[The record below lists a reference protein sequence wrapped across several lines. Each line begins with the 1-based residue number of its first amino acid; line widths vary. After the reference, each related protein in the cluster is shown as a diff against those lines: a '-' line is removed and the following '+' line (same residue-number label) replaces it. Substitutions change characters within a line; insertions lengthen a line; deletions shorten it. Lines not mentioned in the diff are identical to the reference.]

1 MEVETISER
10 TRHEGVVSL
19 RIAFDRDCLDMR
31 ETPFGLAFEFEGLT
45 TFGLPGEP
53 ALPRTSIH
61 IAIPEGGWPTGVEV
75 AHEKVVPLTDEPVLV
90 MPVQP
95 LRPGVTRQRKPPDE
109 RSPPRD
115 YSPECDKQPGR
126 LESEPPREQEDE
138 FVVVPFPEPAPVPP
152 DPALYERAA
161 RDRRV
166 ARPTALEQIG
176 RTPVIRVELRP
187 VRLKADGLLEFT
199 TEIELRVAYAPRPK
213 ERVPAEELR
222 RLLEKEG
229 VKGIDFDHLVPLPEP
244 KVTSR
249 GQARRDA
256 ELVRALVVNPATIRD
271 WWDVL
276 PYLELPAEYLIITDN
291 QTWNSD
297 TIAPAGAVTG
307 DMVAEFSRLAAWK
320 RSRGMTAKVVTID
333 DIVGGRYG
341 DFRTGA
347 RDLPEVIRRFLQS
360 VTERWGIAWVLLGG
374 DVGVIPPRLV
384 TGAIEGHMDVGTDN
398 PPPDNKSFW
407 TGSFLKMH
415 VVSPGTWWP
424 GNWPAILVN
433 AGTGQ
438 LIPFDD
444 SGATASGGLG
454 WYYTTD
460 DTYATRATMPT
471 QFVRVN
477 GPAAVANARLQWL
490 YQWNRIPTDL
500 YYASLQGW
508 VLAYH
513 DIDFWLG
520 TIRIPYVYFPAH
532 DWDALDNGLYGQ
544 YVGAADVDG
553 VHWHT
558 DVSVGRAPVQSAV
571 EAKAFVDKVIAYE
584 SFGGGM
590 RVSLDGDWP
599 RRVLLASSNW
609 GDPVTITPTTAD
621 PPGNN
626 RFRRRSDLTLIKL
639 ETVPAS
645 FDYQLIADISDS
657 DRRELPWEP
666 SNAPGS
672 RGWHYARSATD
683 HALNTIDIPLLW
695 TTISFP
701 FPSHWI
707 VVRGPAEERNPRMYL
722 LDHVGQDGSMADQE
736 TLREQLATELPGWNQ
751 VSRLYKDETDL
762 TPAQVAAA
770 PVSHLTSARIEA
782 AMNTRPHVV
791 SLSGHGSGGGCCG
804 AGIAMA
810 QGLTN
815 GAYAFIGYAD
825 SCLTNQVDMEDAF
838 SETLIK
844 NANGGAVAYVGN
856 TRFSW
861 IGLGDDYQRAFFHRL
876 TSTRHLGLLND
887 SRTYAVDMTY
897 WHAYARWATFALNL
911 LGDPEMPVWRT
922 GRRRFR
928 PEIIW
933 PRDWRSALKVEV
945 REPKPGEPVED
956 VFVHVRQ
963 GEFERGGWLG
973 RDGHV
978 TFDLNGVTAGEI
990 TLTISG
996 PDMVPYIETL
1006 PVEGPIW
1013 LSGRVTAV
1021 SHRDEGRDRTT
1032 ITLETA
1038 RGARRLVATG
1048 DGKDYTLIVDAAT
1061 EACVSASFISF
1072 LADKDVDGARID
1084 RFRLE
1089 SSADNC

>member
-176 RTPVIRVELRP
+176 RTPVMRVELRP

-384 TGAIEGHMDVGTDN
+384 TGAIEGHMDVGSDN

-460 DTYATRATMPT
+460 DAYATRATMPT

-477 GPAAVANARLQWL
+477 GPAAVVNARLQWL

-722 LDHVGQDGSMADQE
+722 LDQCRPGRVDGRPGDSARAACHGASGLEPSLPPLQGRDRSDAGAGGGRTGLPSHLRPDRGGHEHPPARSVAVGPRLRRRLLWCRDRDGAGTDERSLRLHRVRRLLSDQPSRHGGRVQRDADQE
-736 TLREQLATELPGWNQ
+736 CERRCGGVCRQYPVQLDRSWRRLSACVLPPAHFDAASWAAQ
-751 VSRLYKDETDL
+751 RL
-762 TPAQVAAA
+762 P
-770 PVSHLTSARIEA
+770 HLCGRHDVLARIRALGDVCAQPVGRSRDASVAHRPATLPSRDHLA
-782 AMNTRPHVV
+782 ARLAV
-791 SLSGHGSGGGCCG
+791 GAQGGGARAQAGG
-804 AGIAMA
+804 AGRR
-810 QGLTN
+810 
-815 GAYAFIGYAD
+815 
-825 SCLTNQVDMEDAF
+825 CL
-838 SETLIK
+838 
-844 NANGGAVAYVGN
+844 
-856 TRFSW
+856 
-861 IGLGDDYQRAFFHRL
+861 RAR
-876 TSTRHLGLLND
+876 
-887 SRTYAVDMTY
+887 A
-897 WHAYARWATFALNL
+897 
-911 LGDPEMPVWRT
+911 T
-922 GRRRFR
+922 GRIR
-928 PEIIW
+928 
-933 PRDWRSALKVEV
+933 
-945 REPKPGEPVED
+945 
-956 VFVHVRQ
+956 
-963 GEFERGGWLG
+963 
-973 RDGHV
+973 
-978 TFDLNGVTAGEI
+978 
-990 TLTISG
+990 
-996 PDMVPYIETL
+996 
-1006 PVEGPIW
+1006 
-1013 LSGRVTAV
+1013 
-1021 SHRDEGRDRTT
+1021 
-1032 ITLETA
+1032 
-1038 RGARRLVATG
+1038 ARRVA
-1048 DGKDYTLIVDAAT
+1048 
-1061 EACVSASFISF
+1061 
-1072 LADKDVDGARID
+1072 RP
-1084 RFRLE
+1084 
-1089 SSADNC
+1089 